1 MSVSY
6 NFGAAFSVWQSKKW
20 LFSALNHLYSIFN
33 MSIALGMVHV
43 HKQSHELR
51 GTVVN
56 ALFGPL
62 WFCVEPSLHCSST
75 IHLIPRRILITTIAD
90 LIKIKAAWSV
100 IFIMRVTY
108 PDRYTGEHE
117 RRDKLPYSQPP
128 RQLDIQ
134 LLTVAQDLTQLRE
147 KTAQQWLINMQP
159 GNYNYSNCGT
169 SISSPSSSITVCH

>member
-1 MSVSY
+1 
-6 NFGAAFSVWQSKKW
+6 
-20 LFSALNHLYSIFN
+20 

-134 LLTVAQDLTQLRE
+134 LLTVAQDLTQLR
-147 KTAQQWLINMQP
+147 KKPHNNGWLICSQAIIIIAIA
-159 GNYNYSNCGT
+159 GLQFHLFLHQLLSA
-169 SISSPSSSITVCH
+169 ISHHWWGSGGDLESSWTDLGSVYVTIVCFPDAE